1 MSADRGGL
9 FIDRP
14 NDTMSTRYRGRLF
27 LAESIMYSSISLFSG
42 AMGLDLGL
50 EAAGIETA
58 LCIES
63 DRWSCETVRANRPR
77 LPLLEG
83 DIRGIA
89 VAQALATAG
98 LHHDNV
104 FLICGG
110 PPCQSFSTAGRRQ
123 SIDDPRGSLFR
134 DFVRFIAAIRPP
146 YFLMENVRGILS
158 AAIKHRPLDQ
168 RGEHALP
175 LEPAEELG
183 SALKV
188 ILAEFEQIGYTV
200 NYKLVKAVEYGVP
213 QIRERVIFLG
223 SRDGQSIAFPR
234 PTHAK
239 HPIADRQPWMTFGE
253 ALDGMIDTHQL
264 YQRYSAERARFFEL
278 VPAGGNWR
286 SLPRELQPIA
296 LGGAYH
302 STGGRVG
309 FYRRLAFDTPAPT
322 ILTSMTQK
330 ASGMCHPIETR
341 PLTVAECKRVQ
352 QFPDDWYLAGTI
364 AQQYRQI
371 GNAVPIGLGK
381 ALGVALIAAS
391 KGDHG
396 SNNAPE
402 LEGAAQQPIPT
413 VPYASRW

>member
-1 MSADRGGL
+1 METPFPNQPPPYEGHNLYATDVVLQQAVARAGAAAATPALERWGATLGAAATYVLAD
-9 FIDRP
+9 
-14 NDTMSTRYRGRLF
+14 
-27 LAESIMYSSISLFSG
+27 A
-42 AMGLDLGL
+42 
-50 EAAGIETA
+50 
-58 LCIES
+58 
-63 DRWSCETVRANRPR
+63 ANRNPPQ
-77 LPLLEG
+77 LALLEG
-83 DIRGIA
+83 DIRGFSA
-89 VAQALATAG
+89 KQALATAG
-98 LHHDNV
+98 LHQDAV
-104 FLICGG
+104 FLVCGG

-123 SIDDPRGSLFR
+123 SIGDPRGSLFR
-134 DFVRFIAAIRPP
+134 DFVRFIEEIRPP

-158 AAIKHRPLDQ
+158 AAIQHRPLDQ
-168 RGEHALP
+168 RGDRALP

-183 SALKV
+183 SALSV
-188 ILAEFEQIGYTV
+188 ILSEFARIGYTV
-200 NYKLVKAVEYGVP
+200 NYKLVKAAEYGVP

-239 HPIADRQPWMTFGE
+239 HATADRQPWMTFGE
-253 ALDGMIDTHQL
+253 ALDGLIDMHQL
-264 YQRYSAERARFFEL
+264 YQPYSTERARFFEL

-309 FYRRLAFDTPAPT
+309 FYRRLTFDMPAPT

-330 ASGMCHPIETR
+330 ASGMCHPVETR

-371 GNAVPIGLGK
+371 GNAVPIGLGR
-381 ALGVALIAAS
+381 ALGAALIAAS
-391 KGDHG
+391 KGDLG
-396 SNNAPE
+396 SNNAPG
-402 LEGAAQQPIPT
+402 LEGATQQPMP
-413 VPYASRW
+413 AML

>member
-1 MSADRGGL
+1 
-9 FIDRP
+9 
-14 NDTMSTRYRGRLF
+14 
-27 LAESIMYSSISLFSG
+27 MYSSISLFSG

-50 EAAGIETA
+50 EAAGIATA

-63 DRWSCETVRANRPR
+63 DRWSCETVRANRPD

-83 DIRGIA
+83 DIRGIT
-89 VAQALATAG
+89 VPQALAKAG
-98 LHHDNV
+98 LRQDAV

-123 SIDDPRGSLFR
+123 SIDDPRGRLFR
-134 DFVRFIAAIRPP
+134 DFVRFIEAIRPP

-168 RGEHALP
+168 RGEHTRP
-175 LEPAEELG
+175 LEPAEQLG

-188 ILAEFEQIGYTV
+188 ILAEFERIGYTV
-200 NYKLVKAVEYGVP
+200 SYKLVKAADYGVP

-223 SRDGQSIAFPR
+223 SRDGQSIPFPR
-234 PTHAK
+234 TTHAK
-239 HPIADRQPWMTFGE
+239 HPAADRQAWTTLGA
-253 ALDGMIDTHQL
+253 ALDGLIDTQQL
-264 YQRYSAERARFFEL
+264 YQRYSAERARLFDL

-302 STGGRVG
+302 STGGRAG
-309 FYRRLAFDTPAPT
+309 FYRRLSFDTPAPT

-330 ASGMCHPIETR
+330 ASGMCHPAETR

-364 AQQYRQI
+364 VQQYRQI
-371 GNAVPIGLGK
+371 GNAVPIGLGR
-381 ALGVALIAAS
+381 ALGAALIAAS
-391 KGDHG
+391 KGDLG

-402 LEGAAQQPIPT
+402 LEGVAQQPIPAM
-413 VPYASRW
+413 P